1 MKRILLLLFAFMGFR
16 ASGQDATEIIRK
28 AEAKMHGESSQ
39 SEMEM
44 KVVRPSWERTITFK
58 TWSKGTTFSMVL
70 ILSPAR
76 DKGQSF
82 LKSRNDMWSWNPTI
96 NRMIKMPPSMMS
108 QGWMGSDYS
117 NDDMMKESSLVTEFT
132 HKILRKEQVN
142 DMECW
147 VIELIPTDESSVVW
161 GKLVMWISTKDYF
174 EMKSEFYDEDMELV
188 KTHLAADICFMH
200 DRNIPTRFE
209 IIPAGKPTQKTI
221 VQIKNIRF
229 NLSLNE
235 SFFTQQN
242 MKTLK

>member
-1 MKRILLLLFAFMGFR
+1 MKRILLLLFAFLGFR
-16 ASGQDATEIIRK
+16 ASGQDATEIICK
-28 AEAKMHGESSQ
+28 AEAKMQGESSQ

-132 HKILRKEQVN
+132 HKILRKEQVDN
-142 DMECW
+142 MECW

-188 KTHLAADICFMH
+188 KTHLAADIRFMH

-209 IIPAGKPTQKTI
+209 IIPADKPTQKTI

-229 NLSLNE
+229 NLPLNE